1 MKILILR
8 FSSIGD
14 IVLTTPLIRCLRNK
28 FPQAEIHYATKQA
41 YSSILEHNPYI
52 NQIHLLQNSV
62 FDLIDK
68 LRKQQFDYVIDLHHN
83 QRTLL
88 IKLLLGVRS
97 FSFDK
102 LNTEKWLM
110 VNFKVNRLPQKHIV
124 HRYLETCIPLGVMN
138 DGKGLDYFISK
149 ADEVDKRKL
158 PEAFHRGFIAW
169 VIGAKQN
176 TKKFPL
182 DKIIRTLAYVKHPVL
197 LLGGKED
204 EEEGNKIQQ
213 HCKGEGVP
221 VYNAAGK
228 CSLNQSAS
236 LIKQAQV
243 VVTNDTGLMHVAA
256 AYKKATISIW
266 GNTIPEFGMSSYKT
280 ENSIV
285 EVNGLSCSPCS
296 KLGYSE
302 CPKKHFS
309 CMQLHDEQLL
319 AATINAGFERV

>member
-1 MKILILR
+1 M
-8 FSSIGD
+8 
-14 IVLTTPLIRCLRNK
+14 LTTPVIRCLRNK

-124 HRYLETCIPLGVMN
+124 DRYLETCYPLDVMN

-149 ADEVDKRKL
+149 ADEVDIKKL

-176 TKKFPL
+176 TKKFPVN
-182 DKIIRTLAYVKHPVL
+182 KIIQTGKHLKHPFV

-204 EEEGNKIQQ
+204 EEEGNKIQLNFKQ
-213 HCKGEGVP
+213 DGVQ
-221 VYNAAGK
+221 VFNAAGRY
-228 CSLNQSAS
+228 SLNQSAS
-236 LIKQAQV
+236 IIQQSRL
-243 VVTNDTGLMHVAA
+243 VVTNDTGLMHIAA
-256 AYKKATISIW
+256 ACKKPTISIW

-285 EVNGLSCSPCS
+285 EVKGLSCRPCS
-296 KLGYSE
+296 KLGYAE
-302 CPKKHFS
+302 CPQKHFS
-309 CMQLHDEQLL
+309 CMQLHDETFL
-319 AATINAGFERV
+319 AATINAGYERA